1 MKEIGGYFELELT
14 KRVEY
19 HKNAIKLNTGR
30 NALEYILLAQD
41 IQKIYLPFY
50 ICGCVLEPLHKH
62 GINYQFYHVD
72 ENFEIIDDLNVQSCE
87 KILYV
92 NYFALKDKYIE
103 VLVERFGVDKLI
115 IDNTQAFYS
124 TPMKGV
130 DTFYSP
136 RKFFGV
142 PGGGYLYST
151 KILDEILEIDDI
163 QDKLTHLTGR
173 IEKSAS
179 DYYASYR
186 NYEKSLN
193 GQNIK
198 QMSIFTKR
206 ILESIDYE
214 DIAKKRRNNFEM
226 IHCFLKDQNNLNL
239 DLNSVPFTYPLLI
252 EDGKYLKQ
260 KLIEHKIYIPTY
272 WYEVLEQNGANEV
285 EKRLVENIVCIP
297 IDQRLDENDIRY
309 VINIIRQFI

>member
-1 MKEIGGYFELELT
+1 MKEIGGYFELELN

-19 HKNAIKLNTGR
+19 HKTAIKLNTGR
-30 NALEYILLAQD
+30 NALEYILLAQN

-62 GINYQFYHVD
+62 GINYQLYHVD
-72 ENFEIIDDLNVQSCE
+72 EKFEITDDLNIQSFE

-92 NYFALKDKYIE
+92 NYFALKDEYIE
-103 VLVERFGVDKLI
+103 ILIERFGVDKLI

-151 KILDEILEIDDI
+151 KILDQNLEIDDA
-163 QDKLTHLTGR
+163 QDRLTHLTGR

-179 DYYASYR
+179 DYYAAYQK
-186 NYEKSLN
+186 NEKSLN

-198 QMSIFTKR
+198 QMSLFTKR
-206 ILESIDYE
+206 ILESLDYGA
-214 DIAKKRRNNFEM
+214 IAKKRRNNFEM
-226 IHCFLKDQNNLNL
+226 IHSFLKDHNDLNL
-239 DLNSVPFTYPLLI
+239 DLSAVPFNYPLLI
-252 EDGKYLKQ
+252 EDGKNLKQ
-260 KLIEHKIYIPTY
+260 KLIEQKIYIPTY
-272 WYEVLEQNGANEV
+272 WNEVLEQNGVNEI
-285 EKRLVENIVCIP
+285 EKRLVDDIVCIP
-297 IDQRLDENDIRY
+297 IDQRLDEKDIKY
-309 VINIIRQFI
+309 MINIIEQYI